1 MAINRYGTNVEKA
14 CVLAEGLGHYYTTV
28 GNILNQS
35 STANHKQ
42 EIHITLAITSGK
54 KSLHMGMLAS
64 TITMRQNADGYIYF
78 DTMPEEIFTLN
89 DYSWEGPRYKNVT
102 TTQEKGKYKDKTKR
116 KGGLGAAAVGTLLM
130 PGVGTAIGYA
140 TGSKKVTKGKHTNN
154 VVTDENQEEIDGTAS
169 IQLKNVKT
177 GETFSFGFVC
187 NTKINVELDAFDWN
201 NLPES
206 QEQITQN
213 VQSESDKIKLLKQY
227 KDLLDSGII
236 SQDEFNQKKREL
248 LG

>member
-1 MAINRYGTNVEKA
+1 MAFSDFMDNVK
-14 CVLAEGLGHYYTTV
+14 TR
-28 GNILNQS
+28 S
-35 STANHKQ
+35 Q
-42 EIHITLAITSGK
+42 EVHITLAITSGK

-102 TTQEKGKYKDKTKR
+102 TTQEKGKHKDKTGR

-140 TGSKKVTKGKHTNN
+140 MGSKKVTKGKHKNN

-169 IQLKNVKT
+169 IQLRNAKT

-187 NTKINVELDAFDWN
+187 NTKINV
-201 NLPES
+201 
-206 QEQITQN
+206 
-213 VQSESDKIKLLKQY
+213 
-227 KDLLDSGII
+227 DSMHLTGII
-236 SQDEFNQKKREL
+236 FLSLKNNPLRMFNPNQIRL
-248 LG
+248 SY